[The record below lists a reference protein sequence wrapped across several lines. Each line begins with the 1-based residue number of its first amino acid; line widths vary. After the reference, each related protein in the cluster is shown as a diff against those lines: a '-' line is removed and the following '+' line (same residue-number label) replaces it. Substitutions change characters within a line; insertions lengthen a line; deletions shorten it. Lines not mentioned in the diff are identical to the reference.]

1 MLDPRHVLGS
11 FVRTGLS
18 IGPLDLVLGAST
30 PVGRALRELLPSG
43 PTPQQAIERGAMLAD
58 VGLRL
63 SFAHPTIGDREA
75 ALADCW
81 AMVSSLADAGLG
93 PIGEIVVAPMWLTG
107 GDTQAA
113 MILSRELCTT
123 AHDLGVPV
131 VLACG
136 PGDPMSELI
145 EIQSTLWAEGLQ
157 PGITVQAVL
166 RRSERDC
173 ASLPGRIRLIKGE
186 DPSTK
191 PEQFNQPIE
200 VGKSFVRCAKVLV
213 RRHNEIEPSIGT
225 HDHRLVEIVQAI
237 VARAHL
243 DPGAVEYAVFDGQST
258 RIQMSLLAAGEPVRT
273 CLVLG
278 SHDI

>member
-18 IGPLDLVLGAST
+18 IGPLDLVLGAAT
-30 PVGRALRELLPSG
+30 PIGRALRDLLPSG
-43 PTPQQAIERGAMLAD
+43 PTPEQAVERGVALAD

-63 SFAHPTIGDREA
+63 SFAHPVIGDRDA
-75 ALADCW
+75 ARADIEST
-81 AMVSSLADAGLG
+81 MSLLSQAGLG
-93 PIGEIVVAPMWLTG
+93 PIGEIVVAPLWLAA
-107 GDTQAA
+107 GDSAA
-113 MILSRELCTT
+113 ALAVARELCT
-123 AHDLGVPV
+123 AARDAGVPV

-136 PGDPMSELI
+136 PGDPMGELI
-145 EIQSTLWAEGLQ
+145 DIQSTLWSEGLR

-213 RRHNEIEPSIGT
+213 RRHEEIEPSIGT

-258 RIQMSLLAAGEPVRT
+258 RIQASLLAAGEPVRT

-278 SHDI
+278 AHDI

>member
-11 FVRTGLS
+11 FVRTGLTV
-18 IGPLDLVLGAST
+18 GPLDLVLGAST
-30 PVGRALRELLPSG
+30 PIGRALRELLPSG
-43 PTPQQAIERGAMLAD
+43 PTPEQAVARGVLLAD
-58 VGLRL
+58 AGLRL
-63 SFAHPTIGDREA
+63 SFAHPTAGDRQA
-75 ALADCW
+75 ALADIRLT
-81 AMVSSLADAGLG
+81 MSLLVDAGLG
-93 PIGEIVVAPMWLTG
+93 PIGEIVIAPLWLAD
-107 GDTQAA
+107 GDRENARTIARDLCA
-113 MILSRELCTT
+113 GARDAGIL
-123 AHDLGVPV
+123 V

-136 PGDPMSELI
+136 PGDPMGDLI
-145 EIQSTLWAEGLQ
+145 DIQLALWAEGLQ

-191 PEQFNQPIE
+191 PEQFSQPLE

-213 RRHNEIEPSIGT
+213 RRHEEIEPSIGT
-225 HDHRLVEIVQAI
+225 HDHRLVEIVEAI

-243 DPGAVEYAVFDGQST
+243 QPGAVEYAVFDGQST
-258 RIQMSLLAAGEPVRT
+258 RIQASLLAAGDPVRA

-278 SHDI
+278 AHDI